1 MDARELTDLNLGT
14 YLMIHGVAAARIIL
28 ELEDAR
34 EAYAAAMRE
43 PWDIRS
49 KASTAAFHARVDEAQ
64 QRVWRAEAAYRE
76 LVRALRIFAAP
87 PEMKR

>member
-34 EAYAAAMRE
+34 EAYAAAVLAL
-43 PWDIRS
+43 WDIRD
-49 KASTAAFHARVDEAQ
+49 KASAAAYHARIEAA
-64 QRVWRAEAAYRE
+64 RARIGRAETAYRE
-76 LVRALRIFAAP
+76 LVRVLRIFAAP
-87 PEMKR
+87 PEMTR